1 MNGRSVFVAV
11 IAVALASLAACGT
24 DGEPAGTAGAAAVDE
39 EGPLVVRAGDTFTVD
54 SFDDAGFKKSK
65 EFSTETVPESTA
77 IWYGFYGRQDVEIRF
92 YDSHAVALGPGIES
106 AQAAVDR
113 SPNANLQ
120 GNALFASGQRTQYGD
135 FMVARNAV
143 ILCQSDISVCADLV
157 SNIP

>member
-1 MNGRSVFVAV
+1 MGVVLV
-11 IAVALASLAACGT
+11 SLAACGT
-24 DGEPAGTAGAAAVDE
+24 DSGPGGSSGAAVADD
-39 EGPLVVRAGDTFTVD
+39 EGPLIVRAGDTFTVD
-54 SFDDAGFKKSK
+54 SFADAGWKKSK

-77 IWYGFYGRQDVEIRF
+77 VWYGFYSRQDVEIRF
-92 YDSHAVALGPGIES
+92 YDSHTAALGAGLES

-135 FMVARNAV
+135 FMVAGNAV
-143 ILCQSDISVCADLV
+143 ILCQSDIAVCAELVV